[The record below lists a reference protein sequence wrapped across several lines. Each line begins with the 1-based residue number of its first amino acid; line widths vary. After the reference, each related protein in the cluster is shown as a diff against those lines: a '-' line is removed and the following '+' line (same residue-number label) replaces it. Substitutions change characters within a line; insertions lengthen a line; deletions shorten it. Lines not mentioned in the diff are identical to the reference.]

1 MASIE
6 TVNFSEDVLRST
18 REDGTSFDD
27 ALKEFVERFERSLL
41 NFDWIEANFDEKG
54 MEFLEGIQVRASEKY
69 QNAKEKFKDKPEGLL
84 HWIANNLIAFKEEEE

>member
-6 TVNFSEDVLRST
+6 TVDFSEDVLRST

-54 MEFLEGIQVRASEKY
+54 VEFLEGIQVRASEKY
-69 QNAKEKFKDKPEGLL
+69 QNAKEKYKNEPEGLL
-84 HWIANNLIAFKEEEE
+84 HWIANNLFAFQKQE